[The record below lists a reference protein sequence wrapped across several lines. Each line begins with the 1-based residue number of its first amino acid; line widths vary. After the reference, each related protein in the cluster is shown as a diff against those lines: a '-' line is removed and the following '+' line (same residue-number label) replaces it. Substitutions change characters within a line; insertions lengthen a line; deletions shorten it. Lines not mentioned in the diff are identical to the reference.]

1 MLEMS
6 TLVKQGFLNTIINML
21 KALMEKVDSMQ
32 ELMNNIGRQ
41 MKILRKN
48 EKEMLEIKK
57 KP

>member
-1 MLEMS
+1 MLR
-6 TLVKQGFLNTIINML
+6 
-21 KALMEKVDSMQ
+21 ALMEKVDSMQ
-32 ELMNNIGRQ
+32 EQMNNIGRQ

>member
-1 MLEMS
+1 
-6 TLVKQGFLNTIINML
+6 ML